1 MRSRLGRWWIGVVVV
16 VAAALGSCSSDEPDP
31 DWLGDCV
38 RLSAQVVP
46 GDPSED
52 QLKRYCECIAEDAEP
67 GDLEATEQCKQHV
80 R

>member
-1 MRSRLGRWWIGVVVV
+1 MRTGLDRWWIGRVVV
-16 VAAALGSCSSDEPDP
+16 VALALASCASDEADP
-31 DWLGDCV
+31 AWLGDCV

-52 QLKRYCECIAEDAEP
+52 QLRRYCECLGEDAEP
-67 GDLEATEQCKQHV
+67 GDVEATEQCKVHV